1 MKKMKVNFHICEA
14 CNYRCKHCFA
24 KFDCRKTLSAEE
36 WIRIADN
43 VIDSGLVYEINIA
56 GGEPMLH
63 KGLMEI
69 ARHIRKRGVDVS
81 LITNGHFMTPE
92 WIREN
97 AGVFKTIGLSI
108 DTLDPERQKH
118 LGRCDSKGGHLT
130 PEEVGERIRLLRETN
145 PKIRIKLNTVVSAVN
160 RDDNLAE
167 KVKGWKIDRWKIMKM
182 QLFENAQFS
191 NRCIEINETGYIKY
205 VERALK
211 EFGHSY
217 READSM
223 VYVSAGTEIVAEKV
237 LRASYIMIDANGWLV
252 DDSQN
257 DNYTMIA
264 DCLRESFTEGY
275 ERLPFNRD
283 NYMKRY
289 EEKSE
294 RTQPMAG

>member
-1 MKKMKVNFHICEA
+1 MKKLKVNFHICEA
-14 CNYRCKHCFA
+14 CNYHCKHCFA
-24 KFDCRKTLSAEE
+24 KFDCRKLLSAEE

-43 VIDSGLVYEINIA
+43 VISSGLVGEINIA

-108 DTLDPERQKH
+108 DTLDPERQKN

-130 PEEVGERIRLLRETN
+130 PDQVGERIRLLRETN
-145 PKIRIKLNTVVSAVN
+145 PNLRIKLNTVVSAVN
-160 RDDNLAE
+160 RADNLAE
-167 KVKGWKIDRWKIMKM
+167 KVKAWKIDRWKIMKM
-182 QLFENAQFS
+182 QLFENGEFS
-191 NRCIEINETGYIKY
+191 NRCITIHETDYSRY
-205 VERALK
+205 VRRALK
-211 EFGHSY
+211 EFGLSY

-223 VYVSAGTEIVAEKV
+223 VYDAGGMEIVAEKV
-237 LRASYIMIDANGWLV
+237 LRASYIMVDAKGWLV
-252 DDSQN
+252 DDSRN
-257 DNYTMIA
+257 DSYTMIS
-264 DCLRESFTEGY
+264 DCLTEPFADGY
-275 ERLPFNRD
+275 SRLPLNRE

-289 EEKSE
+289 EEALQDP
-294 RTQPMAG
+294 RLQAG